1 MISLV
6 GLLLVAVI
14 GLLGNMLLEKRRAL
28 NESQKALAK
37 YSEPLLGAAYELQAR
52 LWNILKQDF
61 LERYHTAGDDAQKAY
76 AVDNTLYVVAQYFG
90 WSEIVRR
97 DLQFLSF
104 SKTEQTRAVAR
115 VQQEI
120 VEHFQDD
127 DPKRGRPFLLW
138 RGEQRAIGEL
148 MIDEASEGTRC
159 LGYAAFVKRLRDADG
174 DLEFR
179 TWLGRLQAD
188 IETIGRAKSPR
199 LVSLQHALVDLIRLL
214 DPDELRYGRDVAEKV
229 EITAASE
236 QPTSGVVNEAERV
249 PAASGTAELESRSP
263 ADRGLAE

>member
-61 LERYHTAGDDAQKAY
+61 LERYHAAGDDAQKAY

-97 DLQFLSF
+97 ES
-104 SKTEQTRAVAR
+104 AVPELLDNGADEGGGER
-115 VQQEI
+115 LQQEI

-127 DPKRGRPFLLW
+127 DPERGRPFLLW

-148 MIDEASEGTRC
+148 MIDEASDRVHC
-159 LGYAAFVKRLRDADG
+159 LGYAAFVGAPRRRRPSAPGSDAS
-174 DLEFR
+174 R
-179 TWLGRLQAD
+179 PTSRPSAAA
-188 IETIGRAKSPR
+188 RAR
-199 LVSLQHALVDLIRLL
+199 GCVELQHALVDLIREL
-214 DPDELRYGRDVAEKV
+214 DPRGCATRTTFWRRCEPLVRAGRRRGPGRGR
-229 EITAASE
+229 TR
-236 QPTSGVVNEAERV
+236 PTR
-249 PAASGTAELESRSP
+249 PW
-263 ADRGLAE
+263 